1 MRADKFLNIV
11 NIVKRRS
18 IAQDMCES
26 GAVKIL
32 DRIIKPSRDIKVG
45 EVIEISYLEKTKKFL
60 VLQIPTQKT
69 ITKNQSHLYVQE
81 VE

>member
-69 ITKNQSHLYVQE
+69 ITKNQSDLYVQE